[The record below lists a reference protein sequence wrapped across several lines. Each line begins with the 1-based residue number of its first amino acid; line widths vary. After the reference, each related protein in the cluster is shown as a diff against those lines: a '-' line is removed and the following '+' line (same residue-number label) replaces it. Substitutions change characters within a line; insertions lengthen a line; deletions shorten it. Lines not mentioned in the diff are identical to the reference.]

1 MKIWLDEVRAPSD
14 FGYFWVRTIEDL
26 KDSLIRAKKR
36 KEYFEKQGLID
47 TPKITSITE
56 INLCARGLKIE
67 DKYREFFIWFTKENK
82 GGRIDGAKILFK
94 VHSDK
99 EIAKQTVQNLI
110 LKNKFRY
117 SEE

>member
-1 MKIWLDEVRAPSD
+1 MKIWPDEVRAPSD

-26 KDSLIRAKKR
+26 KDSLARAKKR
-36 KEYFEKQGLID
+36 KEYFERQGLID

-56 INLCARGLKIE
+56 INLCARGLKVE
-67 DKYREFFIWFTKENK
+67 NSYRKFFIWFVKESK
-82 GGRIDGAKILFK
+82 SGRIDGAEILFK

-99 EIAKQTVQNLI
+99 EAAKQTVQNLI
-110 LKNKFRY
+110 LKNKLYY

>member
-1 MKIWLDEVRAPSD
+1 MKIWLDEVRAPSG

-67 DKYREFFIWFTKENK
+67 DKYQKFFMWFTKESK
-82 GGRIDGAKILFK
+82 SGRIDGAEILFK

-99 EIAKQTVQNLI
+99 EVAKQTIRNLI
-110 LKNKFRY
+110 SKNNFRY